1 MVFITSLQQLKEEL
15 ILLELQEKSFMLDLE
30 GGRDKN
36 FVWDEELRC
45 WSSYE
50 QFLGKMYYDIE
61 EILEYLET
69 EDNIVLIKC

>member
-1 MVFITSLQQLKEEL
+1 MVFITSLEQLREEL
-15 ILLELQEKSFMLDLE
+15 TVLELLEKSFMLDLE

-36 FVWDEELRC
+36 FVWNEELGC

-50 QFLGKMYYDIE
+50 NFLGKMYYDIE

-69 EDNIVLIKC
+69 EDNIFLIKY

>member
-1 MVFITSLQQLKEEL
+1 MVFITSLEQLREEL
-15 ILLELQEKSFMLDLE
+15 TVLELQEKSFMLDLE

-36 FVWDEELRC
+36 FTWDEDLER
-45 WSSYE
+45 WRSYE
-50 QFLGKMYYDIE
+50 HLLGKMYYNID